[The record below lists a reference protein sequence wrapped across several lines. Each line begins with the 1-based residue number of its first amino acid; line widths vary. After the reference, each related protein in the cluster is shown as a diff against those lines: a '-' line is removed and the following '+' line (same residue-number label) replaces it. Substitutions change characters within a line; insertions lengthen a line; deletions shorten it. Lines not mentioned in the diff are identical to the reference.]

1 MSYNGIGLQ
10 TTRGSGTNGYVQ
22 SNKFFRQ
29 RSRLERTEWRDLKS
43 IHGSGPAQKKPDEA
57 ILEHNRKR
65 EIEMKLV
72 QLEDDLEEKGYS
84 ADEIAEMLKDA
95 RVRFEREA
103 EMKKAAGKSVA
114 P

>member
-1 MSYNGIGLQ
+1 MTYNGIGIQ
-10 TTRGSGTNGYVQ
+10 TTRGSGTSGYVQ
-22 SNKFFRQ
+22 TNKFFRVQ
-29 RSRLERTEWRDLKS
+29 SRLERTEWRDLKS
-43 IHGSGPAQKKPDEA
+43 IHGDGPAQKKPDEA

-84 ADEIAEMLKDA
+84 AGEIAEMLKDA
-95 RVRFEREA
+95 RVRFEKEA
-103 EMKKAAGKSVA
+103 EKKKGGKGVA